1 MDNIETFI
9 KSHSS
14 QSKDRINELSSM
26 LIDNQILIMLAN
38 SDTKE
43 FLYRWQLLHDD
54 ASSKCQSLDAAIND
68 VQNWEKRL
76 LELKDWVGYMDKYLT
91 TRIDQDIFADD
102 VPEDFARINEE
113 FIQNEFLLKE
123 LEEGVEKYKQ
133 HGQLDAA
140 TRLDQQMSFM
150 KKDWTDLNYKFRK
163 FQKPADFDQK
173 LNKVQK
179 LLDDIEQALYMIEVN
194 SEDSDTIH
202 LQLEHCMKFYK
213 TLSELKSQIEFVLKQ
228 GRSIVDKK
236 QVDNTEELTKYLDV
250 LKQKYND
257 LGSRVTNGKNEL
269 EKAFKVILVILIA
282 IL

>member
-1 MDNIETFI
+1 
-9 KSHSS
+9 
-14 QSKDRINELSSM
+14 
-26 LIDNQILIMLAN
+26 MLAN